1 MPIKLFHAGQIG
13 APQLSGSNGS
23 LIGVLDAVLVN
34 GYNSVSI
41 TSITRSGGTA
51 TVATSVAHGLSSGD
65 SATISG
71 ATQAEYNVE
80 AIVSVIDSTNFSY
93 SVAGA
98 PVTPATGAP
107 AVKRASGG
115 FSKEFA
121 GTNKAVYRSLNTAL
135 TCRPY
140 LQVIDAGA
148 TAGAAKEAQVRG
160 YMTMT
165 DIDTGGE
172 PFPSVAQLAGGLFAY
187 KSNLSSAAAR
197 PWVLITDGNIFYFQ
211 ACMDQA
217 PASMQ
222 ASGGYLWWLA
232 FGDIAPTRPLDP
244 YCGIL
249 AACGATNQQVT
260 GLASACINGLFYGA
274 ARNFNI
280 GAGSAF
286 YLPRSFG
293 QVVGAVTGSTSG
305 HGWDQIAM
313 GSLALL
319 AYPHPPDNGFYMTP
333 VNVTQGGVIR
343 GRLPGVYEP
352 LQGRCLNQF
361 DTVQNV
367 DGYPGRTFMALWG
380 QNAQSTS
387 TTGMLMFD
395 LTGPW
400 S

>member
-1 MPIKLFHAGQIG
+1 MPIKLFHAGQVG
-13 APQLSGSNGS
+13 APQLSGSNGA
-23 LIGVLDAVLVN
+23 LIAVLDAVLVN

-51 TVATSVAHGLSSGD
+51 TATTSAAHGLASGD
-65 SATISG
+65 SAAISG
-71 ATQAEYNVE
+71 STQVEYNIE
-80 AIVSVIDSTNFSY
+80 AVVSVIDSTHFSY
-93 SVAGA
+93 SVAGTPA
-98 PVTPATGAP
+98 TPATGSP

-115 FSKEFA
+115 FAKEFT
-121 GTNKAVYRSLNTAL
+121 GSNKASYRSLNSAL

-148 TAGAAKEAQVRG
+148 TPGAAKEAQVRG
-160 YMTMT
+160 YMTMS
-165 DIDTGGE
+165 DVDTGGE
-172 PFPSVAQLAGGLFAY
+172 PFPTAAQLASGLFTY
-187 KSNLSSAAAR
+187 KSNVSSAEAR

-222 ASGGYLWWLA
+222 ASGGYLWWMA
-232 FGDIAPTRPLDP
+232 FGDITPTRPLDP
-244 YCGIL
+244 YCGML
-249 AACGATNQQVT
+249 AACGASNQQVT
-260 GLASACINGLFYGA
+260 GGACINGLFYGA

-280 GAGSAF
+280 GAGSALF
-286 YLPRSFG
+286 LPRSFG
-293 QVVGAVTGSTSG
+293 QAVGAVTGSTSG
-305 HGWDQIAM
+305 HGWDQLAV
-313 GSLALL
+313 GSLALIP
-319 AYPHPPDNGFYMTP
+319 YPHPTDNGFYMTP
-333 VNVTQGGVIR
+333 VNVTQGGIIR

-361 DTVQNV
+361 DTVQNI

-380 QNAQSTS
+380 QNAQSAP